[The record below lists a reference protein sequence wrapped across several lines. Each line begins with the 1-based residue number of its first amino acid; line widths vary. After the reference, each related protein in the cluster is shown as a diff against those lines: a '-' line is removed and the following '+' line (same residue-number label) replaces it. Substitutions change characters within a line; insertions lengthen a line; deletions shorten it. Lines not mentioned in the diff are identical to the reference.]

1 MTYTKFVVNA
11 LGRLVEE
18 QRRGLLVMPLPRPRR
33 TRRTRRAKCAKVLKF
48 MPVGLLTR
56 MGGDLSRPQV

>member
-33 TRRTRRAKCAKVLKF
+33 TRRTRRAKCRVLEF
-48 MPVGLLTR
+48 SPVGMLTR
-56 MGGDLSRPQV
+56 TGR